1 MKQGK
6 RIIGYVE
13 TGKLPFLSDSDIK
26 CLDVVNLAFG
36 VVKNHAVSWNPLEH
50 RDRLKHIKKVN
61 PRLKLVLSVG
71 GWGCRGFSEAAA
83 AREGRDTL
91 AKTAAELVKEYQLD
105 GIDIDWEYPCIGISG
120 IAALREDKEN
130 FTLLLERLRR
140 ELDTIRDRHV
150 TLSIAAGGD
159 AYFIR
164 CTHMEEVSGLLDYVM
179 LMTYDLR
186 GGYSVQTGHHTNL
199 YTVMRDLSNASAD
212 NAVALFEQAGV
223 PREKLVI
230 GAAFYSRCW
239 KGVPDRDHGFMQ
251 IAETTGGYGPDYSV
265 LAEHYVN
272 KNGYER
278 YWDDEAK
285 APYLFNGN
293 EFISYEDEA
302 SIRWKLDYVK
312 EQGLGG
318 IMFWEYSQDASHTLV
333 PMMARVLREE

>member
-1 MKQGK
+1 MNQGEM
-6 RIIGYVE
+6 IIGYVE
-13 TGKLPFLSDSDIK
+13 TEKLPLLRDEDIK
-26 CLDVVNLAFG
+26 CIDVVNLAFG
-36 VVKNHAVSWNPLEH
+36 TVKNHAVIWNPLGHMDILEH
-50 RDRLKHIKKVN
+50 AKKVN

-71 GWGCRGFSEAAA
+71 GWGCGGFSEAAA
-83 AREGRDTL
+83 AKEGRDTL
-91 AKTAAELVKEYQLD
+91 AETAAELVRQYRLD
-105 GIDIDWEYPCIGISG
+105 GLDIDWEYPCIGISG
-120 IAALREDKEN
+120 IASSKEDKEN
-130 FTLLLERLRR
+130 FTLLLQRIRQ
-140 ELDTIRDRHV
+140 ELDTIKDRYV

-164 CTHMEEVSGLLDYVM
+164 CTQMEEVSGLLDYVL

-186 GGYSVQTGHHTNL
+186 GGFSVQTGHHTNL
-199 YTVMRDLSNASAD
+199 YASMGDLSIASTD
-212 NAVALFEQAGV
+212 HAVRLFEQAGV

-230 GAAFYSRCW
+230 GTAFYSRCW

-278 YWDDEAK
+278 HWDDEAK
-285 APYLFNGN
+285 APYLFNGS

-312 EQGLGG
+312 EQNLAG
-318 IMFWEYSQDASHTLV
+318 IMFWEYSQDAGHTLV